1 LLHAV
6 AAGGSV
12 DMLNV
17 LLKSVAAPSLA
28 DADSLD
34 DLLGPDVA
42 TTATASA
49 SSASTVVEES
59 RWSGHFDTDALRPSY
74 SIMVCFCGFASC
86 VYVVEFVF
94 QTKLYFYYLLTLS
107 LGDR

>member
-1 LLHAV
+1 
-6 AAGGSV
+6 V
-12 DMLNV
+12 DILNV

-74 SIMVCFCGFASC
+74 SIMVCFAALLLVSMWLNLCSK
-86 VYVVEFVF
+86 
-94 QTKLYFYYLLTLS
+94 QNYLFIIC
-107 LGDR
+107 